1 MNYGYLVSLSGP
13 TATVQGVIPNIVIQ
27 LAYTSNGWTSNAFNF
42 IGRLQDYESF
52 TATYDVKCSGG
63 ADAIYFYFG
72 GVTEPKTES
81 DSSCMAFEVAN
92 DLYNGVRVL
101 TSLQAGDINL
111 YEYSPFNSNTD
122 SWITMSVTYTKN
134 VSSFTVNVFAQGAL
148 LLTTQVPEAGN
159 WLSSLSG
166 SYWGIGARTGGV
178 TGNFSFRRLQV
189 VANMSVTEAE
199 LPCYS
204 CSAGTYSSNSGNTSD
219 AYHIELNDM

>member
-52 TATYDVKCSGG
+52 T
-63 ADAIYFYFG
+63 
-72 GVTEPKTES
+72 ES
-81 DSSCMAFEVAN
+81 VSSCMAFEVAN

-101 TSLQAGDINL
+101 TSLQAGGISL

-122 SWITMSVTYTKN
+122 SWITMSVIYTKN

-148 LLTTQVPEAGN
+148 LLTTKVPVAGN

-199 LPCYS
+199 LSCYS
-204 CSAGTYSSNSGNTSD
+204 CSAGTYSSNPGNTPCKSGS
-219 AYHIELNDM
+219 L